1 MANPAVPPPA
11 APAAARWRWAGPASA
26 LLLLVVTAALYA
38 PVAEH
43 DFISYDDDTYITE
56 NPQLRGGLTAANLL
70 AAMTSFRGAIWQPL
84 TWVSHLV
91 DVQLFGLQP
100 AGHHLHSVLLHGL
113 AAVLLLGVLWRA
125 TGALAPSLFVAAA
138 FAWHPLRVE
147 SVAWAAERKD
157 VLAAVWWWA
166 TLAFWL
172 RYLACPGRGRYAA
185 VMASLA
191 AGLMAKPVLVT
202 LPAALLLFDL
212 WPLRRWRRADGWP
225 ALLPLVREKLPLL
238 LPVIV
243 AGALTVV
250 AERRWGAVAS
260 LTDLPLGSRLANA
273 LLAWV
278 GYLGKTLWPVD
289 LAVLYPLPL
298 TPPSWWAPLAC
309 LVGLAA
315 LTWGAWRGVDRAPWL
330 LTGWLWYLGVLVPMI
345 GLVQVG
351 SHALADRFTY
361 LPQVGLWLALAWS
374 VAALA
379 DRRPALRPW
388 LAGLAVLVL
397 LAWAWQTR
405 QQLAYW
411 RHSTTLFA
419 RALAVTEGN
428 YVMHTNLGIE
438 QGRAGD
444 LAGAASHFDAALAI
458 NPEYAPAWNNRGIV
472 LASQG
477 RLAEAVA
484 HYQRAVALQPGYA
497 RAHTNL
503 AAALMSL
510 GDLAGA
516 EAACRRAL
524 AADPEYLGAWNN
536 LGIVQAARGETA
548 AAAATFAHLLEL
560 APGHPEARR
569 NLEYLQRG
577 AGAAAP

>member
-1 MANPAVPPPA
+1 
-11 APAAARWRWAGPASA
+11 
-26 LLLLVVTAALYA
+26 LLLLITAALYA

-43 DFISYDDDTYITE
+43 DFISYDDDTYITD
-56 NPQLRGGLTAANLL
+56 NPQLRGGLTATNLL
-70 AAMTSFRGAIWQPL
+70 AAVTSFRGAIWQPL
-84 TWVSHLV
+84 TWVSHLI

-113 AAVLLLGVLWRA
+113 AAVLLLGVLYRA

-157 VLAAVWWWA
+157 VLAACWWWA
-166 TLAFWL
+166 TLALWL
-172 RYLACPGRGRYAA
+172 RYLSRPSRGRYAA
-185 VMASLA
+185 VVAALA

-212 WPLRRWRRADGWP
+212 WPLRRWHRADGWP
-225 ALLPLVREKLPLL
+225 AMVPLVREKLPLL
-238 LPVIV
+238 LPVV
-243 AGALTVV
+243 AAGVLTVL

-298 TPPSWWAPLAC
+298 APPSGWAALAC
-309 LVGLAA
+309 LAGLAT
-315 LTWGAWRGVDRAPWL
+315 LTGLAWRAVDRAPWL
-330 LTGWLWYLGVLVPMI
+330 LAGWLWYLGVLVPMI

-361 LPQVGLWLALAWS
+361 LPQVGLWFAVAGTAAAW
-374 VAALA
+374 A
-379 DRRPALRPW
+379 DRRPALRPF
-388 LAGLAVLVL
+388 LVGLAVLVL
-397 LAWAWQTR
+397 VAWAWQTR

-444 LAGAASHFDAALAI
+444 LAGAAGHFDAALAI

-484 HYQRAVALQPGYA
+484 HYRRAVALQPGYA
-497 RAHTNL
+497 RAHNNL

-516 EAACRRAL
+516 EAACRQAL
-524 AADPEYLGAWNN
+524 AVDPEYLGAWNN
-536 LGIVQAARGETA
+536 LGIVQAARGETRA
-548 AAAATFAHLLEL
+548 ASATFSRLLEL
-560 APGHPEARR
+560 APEHPEARR
-569 NLEYLQRG
+569 NLEYLQRAAA
-577 AGAAAP
+577 AGAP